1 MTEQYDPKTS
11 ETLLQK
17 VGLIKSFVGT
27 DLTVGLTA
35 LTYAICE
42 VAIVNNVEFRSI
54 IKNVALIW
62 EHVESQFEEEDE
74 GEDDAGN

>member
-74 GEDDAGN
+74 GEADAGN